1 MRSFILTEPVPYR
14 EGLAVMEHLVDLR
27 AQGVIPDVLLVL
39 EHAPV
44 ITIGRARGASA
55 NVLRADRWDVVEVS
69 RGGDVTVHL
78 PGQLVAYPILA
89 LPPEKRDLIQHMRN
103 LEQAIIALLA
113 DLGIEAGRDP
123 RNTGVWIPHVGSE
136 PRKVAAV
143 GIACRRWVTWHGLSL
158 NIDIDLERV
167 NDVRP
172 CGFAAD
178 SVTHLRHHMH
188 SPPTLSDIS
197 EVLPQYIAHECGVPL
212 EGPAMH
218 CTTVHDV
225 VAELTNQR

>member
-1 MRSFILTEPVPYR
+1 MRSFILTELVPYR
-14 EGLAVMEHLVDLR
+14 DGLAVMEQLVDLR

-44 ITIGRARGASA
+44 ITIGRAKGASA

-103 LEQAIIALLA
+103 LEQAIMALLA

-123 RNTGVWIPHVGSE
+123 RNTGVWIPHAGSE

-167 NDVRP
+167 NDLRP

-178 SVTHLRHHMH
+178 SVTHLRHHMQ
-188 SPPTLSDIS
+188 SPPALLDIS
-197 EVLPQYIAHECGVPL
+197 EVFPEYIARECGVPL
-212 EGPAMH
+212 AGPAMH
-218 CTTVHDV
+218 CMTVHDV